1 MFFMGTCAAGY
12 YNSTNQM
19 KVEDDNIKKITV
31 TRGEFDRLNVTRDGS
46 DAAFA
51 DADGWNYNTAFIAE
65 FNGTL
70 DAGNISYQ
78 LEQIDA
84 IRIKHRRKGDLKW
97 NTLYE
102 KPIADYADLEFDYFD
117 RIAGNRTEYE
127 YCAVPVVNGIEGS
140 IVTNSIVTDFH
151 GCFILDKDAGYGTE
165 LEIEKGTITRTMNS
179 GVYTTLKG
187 KYPVVVTNGE
197 ADYYTGT
204 MRVMF
209 LPTDSDFDYVQD
221 GAYRYREE
229 IMEFLNNR
237 KPKLLKFDDGR
248 VYIVSITGPVTD
260 ENDVIYGY
268 VHTSFGWTEIGDV
281 KNSVDL
287 YENGFIDLCLE
298 E

>member
-117 RIAGNRTEYE
+117 RIAGNKTEYE
-127 YCAVPVVNGIEGS
+127 YCAVPQRKTGGDLTWKS
-140 IVTNSIVTDFH
+140 
-151 GCFILDKDAGYGTE
+151 K
-165 LEIEKGTITRTMNS
+165 
-179 GVYTTLKG
+179 TTKK
-187 KYPVVVTNGE
+187 KYPLPI
-197 ADYYTGT
+197 
-204 MRVMF
+204 MR
-209 LPTDSDFDYVQD
+209 
-221 GAYRYREE
+221 
-229 IMEFLNNR
+229 
-237 KPKLLKFDDGR
+237 
-248 VYIVSITGPVTD
+248 
-260 ENDVIYGY
+260 
-268 VHTSFGWTEIGDV
+268 
-281 KNSVDL
+281 KNSKSL
-287 YENGFIDLCLE
+287 PPMRC
-298 E
+298 